1 MQSYN
6 EIRGFHAHIYYDATS
21 LLAASHIRNTIN
33 HRFHV
38 KMGRWRDKP
47 VGPHPQSMFQVAF
60 DTDTFALLVPWLML
74 NHAEL
79 SVLIHPRTDDEVT
92 DHTNA
97 ALWLGNRLD
106 LNVEF
111 LLALDK

>member
-1 MQSYN
+1 MQSHN
-6 EIRGFHAHIYYDATS
+6 EIRGFHAHIYYDTTS
-21 LLAASHIRNTIN
+21 LVEASHIRNVIN
-33 HRFHV
+33 HRFRV

-74 NHAEL
+74 NHADL
-79 SVLIHPRTDDEVT
+79 SVLIHPRTEDEVT
-92 DHTNA
+92 DHTKA

-106 LNVEF
+106 LNVAF
-111 LLALDK
+111 LLELDN